1 MKKAFYVA
9 GILLVAFMIQLN
21 FSIPSVNAETDV
33 DLDQSYVDG
42 LQGNSFEDVK
52 AELGEPDYEDDIEG
66 IKSASWTDANYNSLT
81 VTTGVD
87 GEIVENTVF
96 GEAGDEDFETVEAD
110 LNSAYNNLE
119 YGTSY
124 ESAVEVIGVEGS
136 KGGSGQADF
145 GELSSTSSI
154 YTWTTEDFTT
164 ISLAFADG
172 SLVAKTLITA
182 DGDVE
187 YDYDDSVAEE
197 IEANGSENEPQADEE
212 ENNNNDENQQA
223 EESTENDAA
232 DNNNDE
238 EDEAAAVESDD
249 GSDNEEG
256 GRLPDTATSTFNW
269 MLVGGA
275 SLAAGGLGVFLT
287 RKKKAAAQ
295 K

>member
-1 MKKAFYVA
+1 LKKAFYVA

>member
-1 MKKAFYVA
+1 MKKVFYVA
-9 GILLVAFMIQLN
+9 AILLVAFMVQLN
-21 FSIPSVNAETDV
+21 FSIPSVSAETDV

-42 LQGNSFEDVK
+42 LQGSSFEDVK

-81 VTTGVD
+81 VTTGID
-87 GEIVENTVF
+87 GEIIENTVF

-197 IEANGSENEPQADEE
+197 IEANGSDDKPQSDEQE
-212 ENNNNDENQQA
+212 STDNNDDQQQA
-223 EESTENDAA
+223 EESTNNDATN
-232 DNNNDE
+232 NNNDE
-238 EDEAAAVESDD
+238 DEATAVESDD
-249 GSDNEEG
+249 GSDDEEG

-269 MLVGGA
+269 LLVGGGA
-275 SLAAGGLGVFLT
+275 LAAGGLGVFLT
-287 RKKKAAAQ
+287 RKKKATAQ

>member
-1 MKKAFYVA
+1 
-9 GILLVAFMIQLN
+9 
-21 FSIPSVNAETDV
+21 
-33 DLDQSYVDG
+33 SYVDG

-275 SLAAGGLGVFLT
+275 SLAAGGLGV
-287 RKKKAAAQ
+287 
-295 K
+295 